1 MGRQTQTRERLVLT
15 AAELFWNQGYAQTG
29 VSSIMKRARAT
40 SGSFYH
46 FFPTKEDLLVAVL
59 DLVSDRLESEVLGP
73 AEIASNDPVKRIE
86 RVIDAYGNSLEV
98 GGSGFGF
105 PLGNLVSEL
114 GSSHEAARRR
124 INSLME
130 GLTARITEWLTEDTG
145 FLPSRLDGR
154 ELAIWVVATL
164 EGAAVFAMAMR
175 SRSPIDAAARQLR
188 RHLLLVAGGA
198 AERSDGLHLPT
209 AAAGDAVDWKAW

>member
-1 MGRQTQTRERLVLT
+1 
-15 AAELFWNQGYAQTG
+15 
-29 VSSIMKRARAT
+29 
-40 SGSFYH
+40 
-46 FFPTKEDLLVAVL
+46 
-59 DLVSDRLESEVLGP
+59 
-73 AEIASNDPVKRIE
+73 
-86 RVIDAYGNSLEV
+86 
-98 GGSGFGF
+98 
-105 PLGNLVSEL
+105 
-114 GSSHEAARRR
+114 
-124 INSLME
+124 ME